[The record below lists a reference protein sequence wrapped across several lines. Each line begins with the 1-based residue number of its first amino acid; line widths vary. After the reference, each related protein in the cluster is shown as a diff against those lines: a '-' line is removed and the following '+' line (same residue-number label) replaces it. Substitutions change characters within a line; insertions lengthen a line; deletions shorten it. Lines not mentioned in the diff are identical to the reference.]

1 MAWWQ
6 AAEQATTLGE
16 PPDVE
21 DITHDSRLVRSG
33 VAFAALPGHSFDGHD
48 FLESALTAGA
58 PAAVVQAD
66 HRSKWATMAG
76 KLPLVVVPDT
86 RAALGQL
93 AAAVHANPSNS
104 LRLICVTG
112 TDGKST
118 STHLMAHV
126 LDACGFRA
134 GYLSSVGF
142 ETGDGFQL
150 NTQHMTTLE
159 ATEIQSMLAT
169 SRQRKLQTIVL
180 EASSE
185 GLAQRRLEG
194 CQVDVAVFTNLTRDH
209 LDFHGSME
217 RYLEAKGLLFQ
228 MLARPSAKTFP
239 RAAVLNA
246 DDPASDYLRGLSE
259 ATVISYGIDKPADL
273 QAMDVEAEGYGL
285 AFQVRAGREQ
295 HDARVPLLGRFNAYN
310 SLAALAVARSQGAGL
325 AASVD
330 ALASFGGVPGRL
342 EPIACGQPFGVFV
355 DIASTPAALENV
367 LTALRPG
374 TPGRLWAVFGAAGGR
389 DPARRSGM
397 GLVAGRLADRCVLT
411 NEDPRD
417 EDPDAIIDA
426 IAQGLIQAGRME
438 GRDFVRLL
446 DRSSAIA
453 HAFENAQPG
462 DTVLLA
468 GKGTETVMILAS
480 GPIPWDERTLAR
492 QLLGSG

>member
-1 MAWWQ
+1 MAWWR
-6 AAEQATTLGE
+6 AVEQATTLGD
-16 PPDVE
+16 PPDVD
-21 DITHDSRLVRSG
+21 DITHDSRRVRPG
-33 VAFAALPGHSFDGHD
+33 VAFAALPGRSFDGHD
-48 FLESALTAGA
+48 FLESALAAGA

-66 HRSKWATMAG
+66 HRSEWSTIAG
-76 KLPLVVVPDT
+76 KLPMVVVPDT

-104 LRLICVTG
+104 LRLIGVTG

-118 STHLMAHV
+118 STHLVAHV
-126 LDACGFRA
+126 LDACGFGA

-142 ETGDGFQL
+142 ETGDGFQP
-150 NTQHMTTLE
+150 NAQHMTTLE
-159 ATEIQSMLAT
+159 ATEIQSMLARA
-169 SRQRKLQTIVL
+169 RQRGRQTMVL

-185 GLAQRRLEG
+185 GLAQHRLDG
-194 CQVDVAVFTNLTRDH
+194 CELDVGVFTNLTRDH

-228 MLARPSAKTFP
+228 MLAKPSAKTFA

-259 ATVISYGIDKPADL
+259 ATVISYGMDRPADL
-273 QAMDVEAEGYGL
+273 QAVDVEAEGYGL
-285 AFQVRAGREQ
+285 AFRVRAGREQ
-295 HDARVPLLGRFNAYN
+295 HRAHVPLMGRFNAYN
-310 SLAALAVARSQGAGL
+310 SLAAIAVASSQGAGL
-325 AASVD
+325 AASVV
-330 ALASFGGVPGRL
+330 ALASFAGVPGRL
-342 EPIACGQPFGVFV
+342 ERIDCGQPFGVFV

-397 GLVAGRLADRCVLT
+397 GVVAGRLADRCVLT

-426 IAQGLIQAGRME
+426 IAQGLTQAGRVQ
-438 GRDFVRLL
+438 GLDFVRLL
-446 DRSSAIA
+446 DRHAAIA

-480 GPIPWDERTLAR
+480 GPVPWDERTTAR
-492 QLLGSG
+492 QLLGSA

>member
-6 AAEQATTLGE
+6 AVEQATTLGDL
-16 PPDVE
+16 PDVD
-21 DITHDSRLVRSG
+21 DITHDSRRARPG
-33 VAFAALPGHSFDGHD
+33 VAFAALPGRRLDGHD
-48 FLESALTAGA
+48 FLESALAAGA

-66 HRSKWATMAG
+66 HQSKWSRMAG
-76 KLPLVVVPDT
+76 KLPLVVVPNT

-104 LRLICVTG
+104 LRLIGVTG

-118 STHLMAHV
+118 STHLIAHV
-126 LDACGFRA
+126 LDAGGFRA

-142 ETGDGFQL
+142 ETGAGFQL
-150 NTQHMTTLE
+150 NAEHMTTLE
-159 ATEIQSMLAT
+159 ATEIQSMLAAAT
-169 SRQRKLQTIVL
+169 QRGRHAMVI

-185 GLAQRRLEG
+185 GLAQHRLEG
-194 CQVDVAVFTNLTRDH
+194 CVMDVAVFTNLTRDH

-259 ATVISYGIDKPADL
+259 ATVTSYGIDRAADL
-273 QAMDVEAEGYGL
+273 QAVDVEAEGYGL

-295 HDARVPLLGRFNAYN
+295 HRARLPLMGRFNAYN
-310 SLAALAVARSQGAGL
+310 SLAALGVARSQGAGL
-325 AASVD
+325 AESVD

-342 EPIACGQPFGVFV
+342 ERLDCGQPFGVFV

-374 TPGRLWAVFGAAGGR
+374 TLGRLWAVFGAAGGR
-389 DPARRSGM
+389 DPARRLGM
-397 GLVAGRLADRCVLT
+397 GVVAGRLADRCVLT

-417 EDPDAIIDA
+417 EDPDAIVDA
-426 IAQGLIQAGRME
+426 IAQGLTQAGRAE
-438 GRDFVRLL
+438 GLDFVRLL
-446 DRSSAIA
+446 DRHAAIA
-453 HAFENAQPG
+453 HAFENARPG

-468 GKGTETVMILAS
+468 GKGTETMMILAS
-480 GPIPWDERTLAR
+480 GPVAWDERTTAR
-492 QLLGSG
+492 QLLGSA

>member
-1 MAWWQ
+1 M
-6 AAEQATTLGE
+6 
-16 PPDVE
+16 
-21 DITHDSRLVRSG
+21 
-33 VAFAALPGHSFDGHD
+33 
-48 FLESALTAGA
+48 
-58 PAAVVQAD
+58 
-66 HRSKWATMAG
+66 
-76 KLPLVVVPDT
+76 VVVPDS

-104 LRLICVTG
+104 LRLIGVTG

-118 STHLMAHV
+118 STHLVAHV
-126 LDACGFRA
+126 LDACGFGA

-150 NTQHMTTLE
+150 NAHHMTTLE
-159 ATEIQSMLAT
+159 ATEIQSMLARA
-169 SRQRKLQTIVL
+169 RQRGRQTMVL

-185 GLAQRRLEG
+185 GLAQHRLDG
-194 CQVDVAVFTNLTRDH
+194 CELDVGVFTNLTRDH

-228 MLARPSAKTFP
+228 MLAGPSAKTFP

-259 ATVISYGIDKPADL
+259 ATVISYGMHRPADL
-273 QAMDVEAEGYGL
+273 QAVDVEAEGYGL
-285 AFQVRAGREQ
+285 AFRVRAGREQ
-295 HDARVPLLGRFNAYN
+295 HRARVPLMGRFNAYN
-310 SLAALAVARSQGAGL
+310 SLAALAVASSQGAGL
-325 AASVD
+325 AVSVD
-330 ALASFGGVPGRL
+330 ALASFAGVPGRL
-342 EPIACGQPFGVFV
+342 ERIDCGQPFGVFV

-397 GLVAGRLADRCVLT
+397 GAVAGRLADRCVLT

-426 IAQGLIQAGRME
+426 IAQGLTRAGRVE
-438 GRDFVRLL
+438 GLDFVRVL
-446 DRSSAIA
+446 DRHAAIA

-480 GPIPWDERTLAR
+480 GSVPWDEGTTAR
-492 QLLGSG
+492 QLLGGA